1 MRNGAFQ
8 ERKPRA
14 STNTKVG
21 LRMRALASG
30 VIESSSFETGDQ
42 QAPSVQSITSI
53 AVHSRQP
60 HLDHSCFSLSHIDSS
75 AKKHPSP
82 LHLDSLHNRQ
92 HGFGG
97 NYDCVR
103 LACHVSYHFLLLTP
117 FTVSTTARAA
127 ETATTYLRDGMPKQT
142 PPTSSSNTR
151 HKPTP
156 NPQSAS

>member
-1 MRNGAFQ
+1 MVAVKKGS
-8 ERKPRA
+8 RA
-14 STNTKVG
+14 HQQTPKSG
-21 LRMRALASG
+21 FGCASWRQPASLREQLR
-30 VIESSSFETGDQ
+30 DH
-42 QAPSVQSITSI
+42 QAPSDPSHPTLLTLANSISTT
-53 AVHSRQP
+53 P
-60 HLDHSCFSLSHIDSS
+60 TSLSHID
-75 AKKHPSP
+75 P
-82 LHLDSLHNRQ
+82 LCKEAPFLLHRSHLHNRQ

-103 LACHVSYHFLLLTP
+103 LACHASYHFTVLTP

-142 PPTSSSNTR
+142 LPTSSSNTR